1 MCRNFQLSWC
11 YEHNKQAKTW
21 HDKANS
27 YNREYHFF
35 RRILPRHG
43 CFQSWALKKLPNP
56 YRANADAVARYSVV
70 EAFRILSLLQLP
82 LWFSYSPLGLG
93 GGVML
98 RQDQASRRCHH
109 VNVQT
114 SKNITIYEIVSLS
127 NNAAKLRLN
136 PNQSSDHNARLGFKT
151 TFF

>member
-1 MCRNFQLSWC
+1 MMKLTVITENITSFGGFC
-11 YEHNKQAKTW
+11 HVM
-21 HDKANS
+21 DV
-27 YNREYHFF
+27 
-35 RRILPRHG
+35 
-43 CFQSWALKKLPNP
+43 FQSWALKKLPNP
-56 YRANADAVARYSVV
+56 YRANADAVARHSVV
-70 EAFRILSLLQLP
+70 EAFRILSLLLQLP

-127 NNAAKLRLN
+127 NNAAELRLN

>member
-1 MCRNFQLSWC
+1 MH
-11 YEHNKQAKTW
+11 EHNKQAKTW

-35 RRILPRHG
+35 RRILSRHG
-43 CFQSWALKKLPNP
+43 CFSKLGFEEVTESISGK
-56 YRANADAVARYSVV
+56 RRCRGK
-70 EAFRILSLLQLP
+70 AFSHGSIQDSLSLLQLP

-127 NNAAKLRLN
+127 NNAAELRLN